1 MLFGATL
8 PDWEYYTTDDRYSGQ
23 AHKRKKIHTIQG
35 KSLGGSSNVNYMYY
49 VKGNEEDYQDWVE
62 RGNTG
67 WDWNTVIKY
76 FKKTE
81 RSNTKSD
88 SSGYLSVSQPLWEHE
103 TKEYLS
109 AFKEKG
115 HTILADTNGFN
126 KLGYYVPSFTIDGQ
140 KHRRQSSSL
149 AYIKPIMNRPN
160 LHLLKKT
167 VATKIILDSN
177 KKAIAVEVNE
187 NNVKKRIFAK
197 NEIIISAGSL
207 NSPKLLMLSGIGP
220 KEHLEEV
227 DIETQVDIPNVGYN
241 LQDHM
246 LVPLLLTSRND
257 SKFFIDNFRVL
268 TQVDDLPVATIMGL
282 VALDKDQKFPD
293 YQVTAFPIK
302 SGSLLPA
309 LICSQVFEWNDEIC
323 IAMANSTTHRD
334 ILFTLIS
341 FLHPK
346 SRGTVQLKTNNA
358 DNGPMINAGYFSD
371 NDDLKKFAKSVK
383 DFTDVTS
390 TKYFKDLNS
399 EIVNLNV
406 KECKNNKF
414 GSEEYWECYVL
425 NLVASQFHYSG
436 TCAMGPD
443 GEGVVDEKL
452 RVRGV
457 KGLRVV
463 DASIM
468 PTITSGN
475 TYASVLMIAEK
486 ASDMIKSDN
495 VLRDQCSDNGLRDK
509 CSSNGLRDQCS
520 SNGLRDQCSDKS
532 EVQHFDICAKRV

>member
-1 MLFGATL
+1 
-8 PDWEYYTTDDRYSGQ
+8 
-23 AHKRKKIHTIQG
+23 
-35 KSLGGSSNVNYMYY
+35 
-49 VKGNEEDYQDWVE
+49 
-62 RGNTG
+62 
-67 WDWNTVIKY
+67 
-76 FKKTE
+76 
-81 RSNTKSD
+81 
-88 SSGYLSVSQPLWEHE
+88 
-103 TKEYLS
+103 
-109 AFKEKG
+109 
-115 HTILADTNGFN
+115 
-126 KLGYYVPSFTIDGQ
+126 
-140 KHRRQSSSL
+140 
-149 AYIKPIMNRPN
+149 
-160 LHLLKKT
+160 
-167 VATKIILDSN
+167 
-177 KKAIAVEVNE
+177 
-187 NNVKKRIFAK
+187 
-197 NEIIISAGSL
+197 
-207 NSPKLLMLSGIGP
+207 
-220 KEHLEEV
+220 
-227 DIETQVDIPNVGYN
+227 
-241 LQDHM
+241 
-246 LVPLLLTSRND
+246 
-257 SKFFIDNFRVL
+257 
-268 TQVDDLPVATIMGL
+268 MGL

>member
-1 MLFGATL
+1 MALLVIYFFSIGFQIPGVSVLLGATL
-8 PDWEYYTTDDRYSGQ
+8 PDWGYYTTDDGYSGQ
-23 AHKRKKIHTIQG
+23 AHKQKKIRTIQG
-35 KSLGGSSNVNYMYY
+35 KSLGGSSSVNYMYY

-67 WDWNTVIKY
+67 WDWKTVIKY
-76 FKKTE
+76 FIKIE

-88 SSGYLSVSQPLWEHE
+88 SNGYLSVSQPLWEHE
-103 TKEYLS
+103 TKEYFS

-115 HTILADTNGFN
+115 HNILADTNGFN
-126 KLGYYVPSFTIDGQ
+126 RLGYYVPSFTIDSQ

-149 AYIKPIMNRPN
+149 AYIKPIMNRSN
-160 LHLLKKT
+160 LHILKKT

-227 DIETQVDIPNVGYN
+227 NIETQVDIPNVGYN

-257 SKFFIDNFRVL
+257 SKFFMDNFRVL
-268 TQVDDLPVATIMGL
+268 TQVDHLPVATIMGL

-293 YQVTAFPIK
+293 YQVTAIPIK

-346 SRGTVQLKTNNA
+346 SRGTVQLKTNNP
-358 DNGPMINAGYFSD
+358 DNGPMINAGYFSN
-371 NDDLKKFAKSVK
+371 NDDLMKFAKSVK
-383 DFTDVTS
+383 DFTDITS
-390 TKYFKDLNS
+390 TKYFKDINS
-399 EIVNLNV
+399 EIIDLNV
-406 KECKNNKF
+406 KECEKTKF

-425 NLVASQFHYSG
+425 NLAASQFHYSG

-468 PTITSGN
+468 PTIISGN

-495 VLRDQCSDNGLRDK
+495 VLRDQCSD
-509 CSSNGLRDQCS
+509 
-520 SNGLRDQCSDKS
+520 KS
-532 EVQHFDICAKRV
+532 EVQHFDACAKRV